1 MLLDRGSRPLAVQL
15 LGSYVPVYREGE
27 TVAVTDRAHVYRLTE
42 RITGSDFVDMQ
53 RYLRTLDRSKLL
65 GIDATKQMM
74 HDRAEQYA
82 AAVKVLAA
90 LNPVKRT
97 ERTTG
102 RELAVAADPDPALF
116 ASAASQVWMSAQA
129 SSYQPYHQAT
139 TPDTISVEAY
149 AAQTGE
155 YQGEVLVTWAK
166 GTIHVPV
173 TFLVHPSA
181 STPPPLTAA
190 IVNGASQAPGPLAPG
205 EIFTIF
211 GLRVGPAPMGLQLD
225 SSGKVATSLNGTQV
239 TVDDVAAPLIYVS
252 PGQLNAIVPYETGVS
267 GVARIRVT
275 SNSQVSGAWDV
286 PLAGASPAIF
296 ATGAAGVGQGA
307 VLNQDSSVN
316 GVGNA
321 AARGSVIQIFAT
333 GGGQTSPAGQTG
345 SVTGSSGG
353 APLLQVKVTIGGID
367 APLQFAEPAPDAVA
381 GLLQVNAVVPRARRP
396 ARGSRGAECGRSTVA
411 ERRDHRGRVSQAGR
425 VRSYA
430 RTRSA
435 CALCRGGAHRR
446 RAPTRGQH
454 VFAPQR

>member
-1 MLLDRGSRPLAVQL
+1 
-15 LGSYVPVYREGE
+15 
-27 TVAVTDRAHVYRLTE
+27 
-42 RITGSDFVDMQ
+42 
-53 RYLRTLDRSKLL
+53 
-65 GIDATKQMM
+65 
-74 HDRAEQYA
+74 
-82 AAVKVLAA
+82 
-90 LNPVKRT
+90 
-97 ERTTG
+97 
-102 RELAVAADPDPALF
+102 
-116 ASAASQVWMSAQA
+116 
-129 SSYQPYHQAT
+129 
-139 TPDTISVEAY
+139 
-149 AAQTGE
+149 
-155 YQGEVLVTWAK
+155 VLVTWAK

-286 PLAGASPAIF
+286 SLAGASPSIF
-296 ATGAAGVGQGA
+296 TTGAAGVGQGA

-396 ARGSRGAECGRSTVA
+396 ARRFPWC
-411 ERRDHRGRVSQAGR
+411 
-425 VRSYA
+425 
-430 RTRSA
+430 
-435 CALCRGGAHRR
+435 
-446 RAPTRGQH
+446 
-454 VFAPQR
+454 